1 MLVTGASRGI
11 GRATALALHDRGWR
25 VAAGVRDP
33 QDAPVGPGLVPVALD
48 VTDHAQVRDA
58 VARAEALAGGPLN
71 ASRTVVMQVYDQAF
85 TWNNMGEAAVTAIYL
100 FAVIL
105 AITVV
110 QRRVLTR
117 AVDY

>member
-1 MLVTGASRGI
+1 
-11 GRATALALHDRGWR
+11 
-25 VAAGVRDP
+25 
-33 QDAPVGPGLVPVALD
+33 
-48 VTDHAQVRDA
+48 
-58 VARAEALAGGPLN
+58 
-71 ASRTVVMQVYDQAF
+71 
-85 TWNNMGEAAVTAIYL
+85 MGEASVTAIYL